1 VASAFARRRLET
13 AFLLDF
19 EASWRV
25 FWAAFGMLPVFAAP
39 MPCCQLAGR
48 LGITLMPSPEASA
61 AVWII
66 LFDGHIWIAVA
77 NNLALTILA
86 RSYHKL
92 LALSRCTP
100 WAVTW

>member
-1 VASAFARRRLET
+1 M

-25 FWAAFGMLPVFAAP
+25 FLATFGILPVFAAP
-39 MPCCQLAGR
+39 RTGCQLARR
-48 LGITLMPSPEASA
+48 LGITLMPSPKATPTRW
-61 AVWII
+61 VI

-86 RSYHKL
+86 RSDYKL
-92 LALSRCTP
+92 LALSRCAP